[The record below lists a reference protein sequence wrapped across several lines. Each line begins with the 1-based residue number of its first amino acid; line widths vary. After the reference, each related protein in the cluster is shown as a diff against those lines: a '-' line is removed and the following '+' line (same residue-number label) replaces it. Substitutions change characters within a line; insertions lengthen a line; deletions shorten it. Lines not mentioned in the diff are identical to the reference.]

1 MHHTVG
7 IGLVILL
14 IGFAFG
20 ERVARV
26 VVGTGLILAAAASL
40 YIGWLIVSGAI

>member
-7 IGLVILL
+7 LGLLILL

-26 VVGTGLILAAAASL
+26 IVGAGIVTAALFFAYVMVRIASGT
-40 YIGWLIVSGAI
+40 I